1 MCINK
6 STMSVYE
13 KMLQSHKKYV
23 YRYRKMF
30 IMDCWIKTIV
40 QYEDHDPVCKY
51 IYRDKCTF

>member
-6 STMSVYE
+6 ITTSVYE

-23 YRYRKMF
+23 YSCRKMS
-30 IMDCWIKTIV
+30 ITDCSIKTIA

-51 IYRDKCTF
+51 I